1 MLARNGNIMTILPVV
16 DRDLPNRLSS
26 MLAYQR
32 RGPIHL
38 RLVSQH
44 IFDFMLDGTSIFQIL
59 KRLKT
64 KKNASIALLLDRKRY
79 ADAPENI
86 KKEIQELEDIGVKFH
101 KIRNLHAKL
110 VTVENNQE
118 KCLLVTSA
126 NLSHNAYHK
135 AHEVGLYCQNH
146 DESVFDSFKTYITRL
161 IISQNE

>member
-1 MLARNGNIMTILPVV
+1 MTILPVV
-16 DRDLPNRLSS
+16 DRNLPNRLSS

-32 RGPIHL
+32 REPIHL

-44 IFDFMLDGTSIFQIL
+44 IFDFKLDGTSIFQIL

-110 VTVENNQE
+110 VTVENNQV
-118 KCLLVTSA
+118 K
-126 NLSHNAYHK
+126 
-135 AHEVGLYCQNH
+135 
-146 DESVFDSFKTYITRL
+146 
-161 IISQNE
+161 